1 MIKIVTKTVEISS
14 LCEYKFWHNLQLSK
28 NQGRQKKQGRHNY
41 LANHNTALF
50 VTFQNI
56 FVKTLLS
63 ALTALAI
70 NQMRSKKFVIS
81 HAHLIK

>member
-1 MIKIVTKTVEISS
+1 MIKIITKTVEISS

-28 NQGRQKKQGRHNY
+28 NQGRQKKQRRHNY

-56 FVKTLLS
+56 FVEDFVKR
-63 ALTALAI
+63 I
-70 NQMRSKKFVIS
+70 NYIS
-81 HAHLIK
+81 Y